1 MEQHHV
7 WITVEDGTRLAA
19 RLFLPDERPAPVI
32 LEALPY
38 RMDDLTSSYASEYE
52 RLCNEGGFVV
62 CRLDIRGTGSSEGIA
77 LDEYHPQEHADI
89 CAIIA
94 WLAEQDWCTGRV
106 GMYGTSWSGFNSIQ
120 VAMERPPALGAIV
133 PIYASDDRY
142 TDDVHYMGGVLKALD
157 LVDWV
162 LYMAACNVLPPVP
175 AVFGEGWREEW
186 LRRIEG
192 TEPWLLRWLEEQAD
206 GPYWRH
212 GSLRPQYDRIT
223 CPTMIVAGWAD
234 GYTNIALR
242 AYEAMTCPRR
252 VIIGP
257 WAHMSTA
264 TSIPGP
270 HIDLVPEIIRWFS
283 RWLRDEQNGI
293 DAEPPIAVFVRRSTR
308 PARDLP
314 EMRGQWRSEPTWPA
328 ERLDRQVLRPAG
340 DGHDRIVVR
349 GDSGAAAWISCAGK
363 PPWGLP
369 DDQRED
375 DARSL
380 TYDWEPL
387 AEELEILGHPRV
399 RLSVT
404 SPHEVAFLSAKLC
417 DAFPDGTSALVSRGI
432 LNLTHRDG
440 HADPK
445 PLEPGV
451 PTSVDIELEA
461 TSWVFEPGHRVRLAL
476 AGADWPNTWPPPHG
490 ATLEIARSTVE
501 LELPAMDGAAV
512 ASPPVFQPAPPSAI
526 ESENELPEDERLD
539 DEHRDEQPH
548 DEQPP
553 VIRRIERDRVGRQT
567 RVVTSYG
574 SNYDARF
581 DARIRERYDGVVGV
595 AASNPGRAWVR
606 ASARY
611 DIEWPETSVSTE
623 AHLHVRSDAD
633 AYYIVIEVV
642 AAEDGADGIGHIE
655 RRFERTIPRRL
666 Q

>member
-1 MEQHHV
+1 MEHQRT
-7 WITVEDGTRLAA
+7 WITMQDGTRLAA
-19 RLFLPDERPAPVI
+19 RLFLPDELPAPVI
-32 LEALPY
+32 IEALPY
-38 RMDDLTSSYASEYE
+38 RMDDLTSSYSSEYE
-52 RLCNEGGFVV
+52 RLCQEGGFAV

-89 CAIIA
+89 CEAIA
-94 WLAEQDWCTGRV
+94 WLAEQEWSTGRV

-142 TDDVHYMGGVLKALD
+142 TDDVHYMGGVLRAID

-162 LYMAACNVLPPVP
+162 IYMAACNVLPPVP
-175 AVFGEGWREEW
+175 AVYGEGWRDEW

-212 GSLRPQYDRIT
+212 GSLRPRYDRII

-293 DAEPPIAVFVRRSTR
+293 DTEPPIAVFVRRSTR
-308 PARDLP
+308 PAPDLP
-314 EMRGQWRSEPTWPA
+314 EMRGEWRSEPTWPA
-328 ERLDRQVLRPAG
+328 ERLRRQVLRPAG
-340 DGHDRIVVR
+340 AGHDRIVVR
-349 GDSGAAAWISCAGK
+349 GDVGTAAWISCAGK
-363 PPWGLP
+363 PPWTLP

-380 TYDWEPL
+380 TYEWDPIKDDL
-387 AEELEILGHPRV
+387 DVLGHPRV
-399 RLSVT
+399 RLVVT
-404 SPHEVAFLSAKLC
+404 SPQPVAFLSARLC
-417 DAFPDGTSALVSRGI
+417 DVFPDGTSALVSRGI

-445 PLEPGV
+445 PLETGV

-501 LELPAMDGAAV
+501 LELPVMEGGAV
-512 ASPPVFQPAPPSAI
+512 ASPPVFQPAPPRVI
-526 ESENELPEDERLD
+526 EPENELPGDEPR
-539 DEHRDEQPH
+539 

-574 SNYDARF
+574 SNYDAPF
-581 DARIRERYDGVVGV
+581 DARIREQYDGVVGV
-595 AASNPGRAWVR
+595 AASNPGRAWAR
-606 ASARY
+606 ASTRY

-633 AYYIVIEVV
+633 AYHVVVEVV
-642 AAEDGADGIGHIE
+642 ATEDGAEGIGHIE

>member
-1 MEQHHV
+1 MEHRRA
-7 WITVEDGTRLAA
+7 WIVMGDSTRLAA
-19 RLFLPDERPAPVI
+19 RLFLPDELPAPVI

-52 RLCNEGGFVV
+52 RLCEEGGFAV

-89 CAIIA
+89 CEAIG
-94 WLAEQDWCTGRV
+94 WLAAQDWCTGRV

-142 TDDVHYMGGVLKALD
+142 TDDVHYMGGVLKAVD

-162 LYMAACNVLPPVP
+162 LYMAAGNVLPPVP
-175 AVFGEGWREEW
+175 AVYGEGWRDEW
-186 LRRIEG
+186 RRRIEG

-212 GSLRPQYDRIT
+212 GSLRPRYDRIA

-242 AYEAMTCPRR
+242 AYEALSCPRR

-270 HIDLVPEIIRWFS
+270 HIDLVPELIRWFS
-283 RWLRDEQNGI
+283 RWLRDDPNGI
-293 DAEPPIAVFVRRSTR
+293 DVEPPIAVFARRSTR
-308 PARDLP
+308 PAPDLA
-314 EMRGQWRSEPTWPA
+314 EMRGEWHSESTWPA
-328 ERLDRQVLRPAG
+328 ERLRAHVLRPSGEGGA
-340 DGHDRIVVR
+340 DQIVVE
-349 GDSGAAAWISCAGK
+349 GDVGIAAWISCAGK

-380 TYDWEPL
+380 VYEWDPL
-387 AEELEILGHPRV
+387 VDELEVLGHPRV
-399 RLSVT
+399 RLTVT
-404 SPHEVAFLSAKLC
+404 SPYPVAFLSARLC
-417 DAFPDGTSALVSRGI
+417 DVFRDGTSALVSRGV

-440 HADPK
+440 HTDPK
-445 PLEPGV
+445 PLEVGV
-451 PTSVDIELEA
+451 PTSIELELEA
-461 TSWVFEPGHRVRLAL
+461 TSWIFESGHRVRLAL
-476 AGADWPNTWPPPHG
+476 AGSDWPNTWPPPHG
-490 ATLEIARSTVE
+490 GTLEVERSTVQ
-501 LELPAMDGAAV
+501 LELPVLEAGQV
-512 ASPPVFQPAPPSAI
+512 ARPPVFQPAPPKTTDLD
-526 ESENELPEDERLD
+526 ESGEA
-539 DEHRDEQPH
+539 QPR
-548 DEQPP
+548 
-553 VIRRIERDRVGRQT
+553 VVRRVVRDRVGRQT

-574 SNYDARF
+574 SVYESSFGAKI
-581 DARIRERYDGVVGV
+581 AEQYDGLVGV
-595 AASNPGRAWVR
+595 ARSNPGRAW
-606 ASARY
+606 ASARARY
-611 DIEWPETSVSTE
+611 RIEWPETSVSTE
-623 AHLHVRSDAD
+623 AHLDVRSDASS
-633 AYYIVIEVV
+633 YHVVVQVIATE
-642 AAEDGADGIGHIE
+642 EGEDGIGHVE
-655 RRFERTIPRRL
+655 RRFERVIPRRL